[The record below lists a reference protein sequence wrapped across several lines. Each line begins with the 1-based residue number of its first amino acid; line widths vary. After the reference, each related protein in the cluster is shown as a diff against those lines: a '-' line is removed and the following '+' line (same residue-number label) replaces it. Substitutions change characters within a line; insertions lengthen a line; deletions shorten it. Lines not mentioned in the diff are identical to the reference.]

1 MGVCSTRAKRE
12 TLDNAPVSLWHI
24 EIDDPTGGKI
34 KLINFRGKK
43 ALIIVNV
50 KDKNIESV
58 KTNKELAFLSG
69 KYK

>member
-12 TLDNAPVSLWHI
+12 TIENAPASIWHI
-24 EIDDPTGGKI
+24 EVDEPEGGKI
-34 KLINFRGKK
+34 KLLNFRGKK

-50 KDKNIESV
+50 KDKNVQSV